1 MATFWLGT
9 LPALT
14 AIGAGAKAAFNG
26 RYRKLAGV
34 ATILAAC
41 ASLALLIPREGGMHH
56 DHGAHEMP
64 AEQAEMPVHHH

>member
-14 AIGAGAKAAFNG
+14 AIGAGTKAAVNG

-41 ASLALLIPREGGMHH
+41 ASLALLIPREGGR
-56 DHGAHEMP
+56 DHSAHEMP
-64 AEQAEMPVHHH
+64 AAQAEMPHQH